1 MDEAHGVTMHP
12 DDLDATSRRVTS
24 GLYDNAIFAGLD
36 REAIEAIAGN
46 VTPLELAAGEI
57 LFREGDRGSC
67 LYLVLSGVIQVF
79 ATRGATDVSISAFS
93 AGSYFGELALLGQE
107 IRSASARAMEPAVLL
122 PIDQATFGTMIE
134 QYPVISTNIGRR
146 LVSQLVTTT
155 QSMVHQERGEIVL
168 VVVSRLPELRNFV
181 EYICEAVAAMS
192 GDGIA
197 VMAPRSC
204 LSHSTSLLSAVR
216 SNQRPVNPDRD
227 EQTAPTYF
235 AYRAGSL
242 MSASAISNAI
252 GEMSD
257 YFRRWWKRTLIFI
270 GDQEQE
276 WYTFA
281 LPRADRAFVICPPEE
296 LEWWQPETLSAHTSE
311 ALPPMEA
318 VPMIGHRSERRQAG
332 LLVERAGFSRPLVF
346 LPQHAALESLTAG
359 HFSRHHL
366 TDLASARQKDVMR
379 FARALA
385 KTRIGVSFGAGG
397 ARGMAHIGTLRY
409 LEEMGIPID
418 AISGTSIGA
427 MIGGVAAKGDTSF
440 QAEAFMHHWMDT
452 GYKKLMRP
460 ALSRHSILSGK
471 VIADTC
477 RELFGELEFID
488 IDTPLAVVG
497 ADLVTG
503 KGAVLKTGQ
512 IAPAVHASMS
522 IPGMFPPVIIGPHVL
537 VDGGVCDP
545 VPTGVLPALGADLK
559 IVINISFTAEDLD
572 LWMAEEG
579 IAAPARAI
587 REGKAPN
594 VIDTYL
600 AAFSIAVSER
610 ASNSG
615 ASADVYIRPRFLV
628 TSWREFSQGP
638 EHMRRGYA
646 AAERVAGQLRDKIP
660 WLTST

>member
-1 MDEAHGVTMHP
+1 MDEAHGVTIHP
-12 DDLDATSRRVTS
+12 DDLETDGRHVSS
-24 GLYDNAIFAGLD
+24 GLYDNAIFAGLERSEID
-36 REAIEAIAGN
+36 AMVGPVA
-46 VTPLELAAGEI
+46 PLELRAGEI
-57 LFREGDRGSC
+57 LFREGDRGNC

-79 ATRGATDVSISAFS
+79 ATRGATDVSISAFT
-93 AGSYFGELALLGQE
+93 AGSYFGELALLGQD
-107 IRSASARAMEPAVLL
+107 IRSASARAIEPAVVL
-122 PIDQATFGTMIE
+122 PIDQATFGAMIE
-134 QYPVISTNIGRR
+134 RYPVISTNIGRR

-155 QSMVHQERGEIVL
+155 KSLVHQERGEIVL
-168 VVVSRLPELRNFV
+168 VVISRLPELRNFV
-181 EYICEAVAAMS
+181 EYVCEAVAAMGS
-192 GDGIA
+192 DGIA

-204 LSHSTSLLSAVR
+204 LSQSTSLLAAVR
-216 SNQRPVNPDRD
+216 SNQRPVNPLRD

-235 AYRAGSL
+235 AYRSGSL
-242 MSASAISNAI
+242 MSASSLQDAI
-252 GEMSD
+252 GEMAD

-276 WYTFA
+276 WYSFA
-281 LPRADRAFVICPPEE
+281 LPRADRVFVICPPDE
-296 LEWWQPETLSAHTSE
+296 LEWWQPETLA
-311 ALPPMEA
+311 ADADAPLPPLEA
-318 VPMIGHRSERRQAG
+318 VPMLGHRSERRQAA
-332 LLVERAGFSRPLVF
+332 LLVQRAGFEQPLIF
-346 LPQHAALESLTAG
+346 LPQHAVLESLTTGGFA
-359 HFSRHHL
+359 RHHL
-366 TDLASARQKDVMR
+366 TDLASARQKDIMR

-418 AISGTSIGA
+418 AVSGTSIGA
-427 MIGGVAAKGDTSF
+427 MVGGVAAKGESSH

-452 GYKKLMRP
+452 GFKKLMRP

-477 RELFGELEFID
+477 RELFGDLEFVD

-503 KGAVLKTGQ
+503 KGAVLRTGQ

-522 IPGMFPPVIIGPHVL
+522 IPGMFPPVLIGPHVL

-545 VPTGVLPALGADLK
+545 VPSGVLPTLGADLK
-559 IVINISFTAEDLD
+559 IVVNISFTAEDIER
-572 LWMAEEG
+572 WTAEEG
-579 IAAPARAI
+579 VTAPARAI

-610 ASNSG
+610 AATSG
-615 ASADVYIRPRFLV
+615 AFADVYIRPRFLV

-646 AAERVAGQLRDKIP
+646 AAERAADQLREKIP
-660 WLTST
+660 WLTA